1 MYGSRLILK
10 GPSVPFL
17 FCRPEGSSGRPLTQF
32 FNFLL
37 LDLCRLNKTASS
49 IEFVFVW
56 LMIASRCFFSL
67 QIRSSSW
74 WLPIPATMDCFAAAA
89 VRYYN

>member
-10 GPSVPFL
+10 GSSVPFL

-37 LDLCRLNKTASS
+37 LDRCRLNKTASS
-49 IEFVFVW
+49 IEFVIVS
-56 LMIASRCFFSL
+56 LMVASRCFFSR
-67 QIRSSSW
+67 QIRSSSSL
-74 WLPIPATMDCFAAAA
+74 LPIPATVDCFATAA
-89 VRYYN
+89 VRYH